1 MNSMAMSTFFN
12 LQGHRGARALKPEN
26 TLPSFE
32 SAFDAGVGSV
42 ETDVHLTRD
51 GVAVLLHDALV
62 CDPPCVPIRPQP
74 TPSDRILL
82 VSRFSLAELRGFR
95 ADRNPNPRRFPDQNA
110 EVTPAARLFAEQ
122 HGIDPYTIPTL
133 DDLFQFTNAYAGE
146 LGTRAGKSEEQRR
159 RARTLLFDLE
169 LKRVPFHPE
178 TIGDG
183 FDGTNPGLLEE
194 RLVEAVR
201 KAGVVMRTTVRSFD
215 HRCVR
220 LLRRMEPGL
229 TGAVLIAE
237 TTPVNAAELVERAEA
252 QVYCP
257 GYQFVDAALVRQ
269 VQSAGARVLPW
280 TVNQPEHWQ
289 RLLDWGVDGIT
300 TDAPDR
306 LAAYLRQRGIAF

>member
-1 MNSMAMSTFFN
+1 MSTLFH

-26 TLPSFE
+26 TFPSFE
-32 SAFDAGVGSV
+32 IAFDVGVRSI

-51 GVAVLLHDALV
+51 GVAVLYHDAFLT
-62 CDPPCVPIRPQP
+62 DPPCVRIKPQAAGNSEP
-74 TPSDRILL
+74 LPL
-82 VSRFSLAELRGFR
+82 VCRFSLAELRGYR
-95 ADRNPNPRRFPDQNA
+95 ADRNPDPHRFPRQNA
-110 EVTPAARLFAEQ
+110 EITPVARLFAEE

-133 DDLFQFTNAYAGE
+133 DELFRFTAAYAGE
-146 LGTRAGKSEEQRR
+146 LGERAGKTDSQRLG
-159 RARTLLFDLE
+159 ARDMRFDLE

-178 TIGDG
+178 TINDG
-183 FDGTNPGLLEE
+183 FDGTRPRLLEE
-194 RLVEAVR
+194 RIIEAVR
-201 KAGVVMRTTVRSFD
+201 NADVVTRTIVRSFD

-237 TTPVNAAELVERAEA
+237 TMPVDPLELLERAEA

-257 GYQFVDAALVRQ
+257 GYLFVDAELVRR
-269 VQSAGARVLPW
+269 VHEGGARVLPW

-300 TDAPDR
+300 TDVPDR
-306 LAAYLRQRGIAF
+306 LAVYLRERGVAV